1 MFITLT
7 PVNSFAT
14 LQKWGGRV
22 IPRTCGSEVVQ
33 VLGLAYGRVA
43 NRDAPLSFGAAL
55 ALAKRSPWKQYKTF
69 VDAGCAQGESR
80 SKSPLASSSHWRGYG
95 PAGCATDL

>member
-7 PVNSFAT
+7 PVSSFAT

-22 IPRTCGSEVVQ
+22 IPRTCASDVVQ
-33 VLGLAYGRVA
+33 VLGIAYGGVA

-55 ALAKRSPWKQYKTF
+55 AIAKRFPWKQYKTF
-69 VDAGCAQGESR
+69 VDAGCAQ
-80 SKSPLASSSHWRGYG
+80 
-95 PAGCATDL
+95 